1 MPSDTPLALA
11 LAALARPIAEF
22 HALVGDAIV
31 QGETVLAAQRADAE
45 QRAAAASLSLGQF
58 ADARID
64 ASRFATLFPAVPA
77 LEPDAVGALEH
88 ALLVLHGVQA
98 RGDDFFVVEVPR
110 GGRFGSAL
118 ESAFEMIGVA
128 LGAVLMEE
136 QIRSGRYEGDQQRL
150 LRTQYFRTWSSAER
164 RAAPPLVF
172 LVDGA
177 DLQPGA
183 LLDYTDG
190 REKIVLVVRG
200 AAPPAPL
207 ARCISPNTFVLQT
220 VDGSGLE
227 RLATYDGPAV
237 AAIVP
242 QGAAE
247 FMHDPAGGREPWQR
261 LTVQHLPDA
270 PKRAVGGQSVWQM
283 TQDLRVLASLATT
296 PFAVPAPAGDGAS
309 RAVGADDAAERIAAW
324 LVAQSSAPE
333 VHA

>member
-1 MPSDTPLALA
+1 MPSDTSIALA

-22 HALVGDAIV
+22 HALVGAAIV
-31 QGETVLAAQRADAE
+31 QGEAVLAAQHSDAMARAE
-45 QRAAAASLSLGQF
+45 AASLSLGRF
-58 ADARID
+58 ADSRID
-64 ASRFATLFPAVPA
+64 AGRFAALFPAVLP
-77 LEPDAVGALEH
+77 LESDAVGALEH
-88 ALLVLHGVQA
+88 ALLVLRGVQA
-98 RGDDFFVVEVPR
+98 RGDDFFVVEVPP
-110 GGRFGSAL
+110 GGRFGSTL

-136 QIRSGRYEGDQQRL
+136 QIRAGRYEGDQQRL

-172 LVDGA
+172 LADGA

-200 AAPPAPL
+200 ASPPAPL

-220 VDGSGLE
+220 VDGNGLD
-227 RLATYDGPAV
+227 RFASYDGPAL
-237 AAIVP
+237 AALVP
-242 QGAAE
+242 EGAAV

-270 PKRAVGGQSVWQM
+270 PKRAIGGQSVWQM

-296 PFAVPAPAGDGAS
+296 PFAVPTPTGKEAA

>member
-1 MPSDTPLALA
+1 MPSDTPLAIA

-31 QGETVLAAQRADAE
+31 QGEAVLAAQHANADE
-45 QRAAAASLSLGQF
+45 RAAAASISLGHF
-58 ADARID
+58 ADSRID
-64 ASRFATLFPAVPA
+64 AGRFAALFPAIPPLA
-77 LEPDAVGALEH
+77 PDAVAALEH
-88 ALLVLHGVQA
+88 ALLVLRGVQS
-98 RGDDFFVVEVPR
+98 RGDDFFVIDVPP

-118 ESAFEMIGVA
+118 EQAFESIGVA

-136 QIRSGRYEGDQQRL
+136 QVRAGRYESDQARL

-164 RAAPPLVF
+164 RAAPPLVV

-177 DLQPGA
+177 DLQPGS

-190 REKIVLVVRG
+190 SEKIVLVVRG

-227 RLATYDGPAV
+227 RLASYDGPAV
-237 AAIVP
+237 AALVP
-242 QGAAE
+242 DGAAV

-261 LTVQHLPDA
+261 LTVKHLPDP
-270 PKRAVGGQSVWQM
+270 PKRALGGQSVWQM
-283 TQDLRVLASLATT
+283 TQDLRVLGSLATT
-296 PFAVPAPAGDGAS
+296 PFAVPAPAGDGAA

-324 LVAQSSAPE
+324 LLAQSSAPE

>member
-1 MPSDTPLALA
+1 MPSDTPISLA

-31 QGETVLAAQRADAE
+31 QGEAVLAAQHADAKA
-45 QRAAAASLSLGQF
+45 RAAAASVSLGHF

-64 ASRFATLFPAVPA
+64 ASRFAALFPAVPP
-77 LEPDAVGALEH
+77 LESDAIGALEH
-88 ALLVLHGVQA
+88 ALLVLRGVQA
-98 RGDDFFVVEVPR
+98 RGDDFFVVEVPP
-110 GGRFGSAL
+110 GGRFGSTL

-136 QIRSGRYEGDQQRL
+136 QIRTGRYEGDQQRL

-177 DLQPGA
+177 DLQPGS

-200 AAPPAPL
+200 ASPPAPL

-220 VDGSGLE
+220 VDGNGLD
-227 RLATYDGPAV
+227 RFASDDGPAL
-237 AAIVP
+237 AALVP
-242 QGAAE
+242 EGAAV

-261 LTVQHLPDA
+261 LTVHHLPDA
-270 PKRAVGGQSVWQM
+270 PKRAIGGQSVWQM

-296 PFAVPAPAGDGAS
+296 PFAVPAPTGQEAA

-324 LVAQSSAPE
+324 LMAQSSAAE

>member
-22 HALVGDAIV
+22 HSLVGDVIV
-31 QGETVLAAQRADAE
+31 QGEAVLAAQRADVH
-45 QRAAAASLSLGQF
+45 QRAAAASISLGHF

-64 ASRFATLFPAVPA
+64 AGRFAALFPPVPSIG
-77 LEPDAVGALEH
+77 PDAVGALEH
-88 ALLVLHGVQA
+88 ALLVLRGVQA
-98 RGDDFFVVEVPR
+98 LGDHFFVVEVPP

-118 ESAFEMIGVA
+118 EHAFEMIGVA

-136 QIRSGRYEGDQQRL
+136 QVRAGRYESDQARL

-164 RAAPPLVF
+164 RAAPPLVM

-177 DLQPGA
+177 DLQPGT

-190 REKIVLVVRG
+190 REKIVLVIRG
-200 AAPPAPL
+200 ASPPAPL

-220 VDGSGLE
+220 VDGSGLD

-237 AAIVP
+237 AALVP
-242 QGAAE
+242 DGAAV

-270 PKRAVGGQSVWQM
+270 PKRAIGGQSVWQM

-296 PFAVPAPAGDGAS
+296 PFAVPAPTGDGAA
-309 RAVGADDAAERIAAW
+309 RAVGADDAASRIAAW

>member
-22 HALVGDAIV
+22 HSLVGDAIV
-31 QGETVLAAQRADAE
+31 QGEAVLAAQRADVH
-45 QRAAAASLSLGQF
+45 QRAAAASISLGHF

-64 ASRFATLFPAVPA
+64 AGRFAALFPPVPSIG
-77 LEPDAVGALEH
+77 PDAVGALEH
-88 ALLVLHGVQA
+88 ALLVLRGVQA
-98 RGDDFFVVEVPR
+98 LGDHFFVVEVPP

-118 ESAFEMIGVA
+118 EHAFEMIGVA

-136 QIRSGRYEGDQQRL
+136 QVRAGRYESDQARL

-164 RAAPPLVF
+164 RAAPPLVM

-177 DLQPGA
+177 DLQPGT

-190 REKIVLVVRG
+190 REKIVLVIRG
-200 AAPPAPL
+200 ASPPAPL

-220 VDGSGLE
+220 VDGSGLD

-237 AAIVP
+237 AALVP
-242 QGAAE
+242 DGAAV

-270 PKRAVGGQSVWQM
+270 PKRAIGGQSVWQM

-296 PFAVPAPAGDGAS
+296 PFAVPAPTGDGAA
-309 RAVGADDAAERIAAW
+309 RAVGADDAASRIAAW